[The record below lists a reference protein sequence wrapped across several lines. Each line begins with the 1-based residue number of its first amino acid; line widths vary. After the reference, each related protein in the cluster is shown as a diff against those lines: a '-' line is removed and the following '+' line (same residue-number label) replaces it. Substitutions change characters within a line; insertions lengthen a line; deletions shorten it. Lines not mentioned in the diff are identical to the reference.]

1 MNQLLASQIKAKRNK
16 GWIKGWS
23 QIYGLIKWRNF
34 SNFFKVSEETN
45 NKYMFVYLIDWLI
58 NIAILEI
65 VEEKVEKNLIESSL
79 VLDIENKQITGEINK
94 ELKNIVLI
102 NIKNSQ

>member
-1 MNQLLASQIKAKRNK
+1 MSEE
-16 GWIKGWS
+16 
-23 QIYGLIKWRNF
+23 NF
-34 SNFFKVSEETN
+34 SN

-58 NIAILEI
+58 NIGILEI

-94 ELKNIVLI
+94 ELKNIGF
-102 NIKNSQ
+102 KKC